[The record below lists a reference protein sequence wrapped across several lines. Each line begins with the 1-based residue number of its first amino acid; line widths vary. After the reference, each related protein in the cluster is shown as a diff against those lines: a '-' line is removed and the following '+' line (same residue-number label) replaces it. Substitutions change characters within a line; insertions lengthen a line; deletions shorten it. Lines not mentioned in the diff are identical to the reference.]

1 MRNARLEAK
10 LIRKSLKDEA
20 ERKAFLAYMRGVN
33 DLGGHRVVDDEVIN
47 IKGWS
52 IVFSLFLLLLAFV
65 IGVVFG

>member
-33 DLGGHRVVDDEVIN
+33 DLGGRHTLDEEVVN
-47 IKGWS
+47 IKGWG
-52 IVFSLFLLLLAFV
+52 IVFSMVLLLLAF
-65 IGVVFG
+65 IGVIIG